1 MLLKSKF
8 RMILG
13 KRSYLNVTYHF
24 GKSVQQRHHKFEK
37 KSGALRGYLK
47 EAAGGQKGVEK
58 EGVFL
63 PFTSA
68 SYYVKWRT

>member
-1 MLLKSKF
+1 M
-8 RMILG
+8 
-13 KRSYLNVTYHF
+13 TYHF

-58 EGVFL
+58 EGVFYPL
-63 PFTSA
+63 PVHHIMLSGGLKQLVLT
-68 SYYVKWRT
+68 K